1 MGTRRKRS
9 KVKQRRQQCQTVGMD
24 HCISCHQ
31 VNFFVQQTLK
41 IMIVNMQNIA
51 PMSLQRT
58 FHYCQVGTVRWTPS
72 HRWFEVGC
80 KAPVRGRHIHR
91 ADVLWSAL
99 KNALLPKAVISRN
112 SMDEFNL
119 FSEMHMSIKLLS
131 EIGANQIWEVC
142 FLLGELCSRQ

>member
-1 MGTRRKRS
+1 
-9 KVKQRRQQCQTVGMD
+9 
-24 HCISCHQ
+24 
-31 VNFFVQQTLK
+31 
-41 IMIVNMQNIA
+41 MIVNMQNIA

-99 KNALLPKAVISRN
+99 KNALLPRGGDYNKQ
-112 SMDEFNL
+112 
-119 FSEMHMSIKLLS
+119 H
-131 EIGANQIWEVC
+131 G
-142 FLLGELCSRQ
+142 

>member
-58 FHYCQVGTVRWTPS
+58 FHYCQVGTVRWTRVIDGS
-72 HRWFEVGC
+72 RWDAKHLSVGDIFIEPMYC
-80 KAPVRGRHIHR
+80 GVH
-91 ADVLWSAL
+91 L
-99 KNALLPKAVISRN
+99 KMRFYLKEVISRN
-112 SMDEFNL
+112 SMDKFNL
-119 FSEMHMSIKLLS
+119 FSGMHMSIKLLS
-131 EIGANQIWEVC
+131 EIGDNQIWEVC